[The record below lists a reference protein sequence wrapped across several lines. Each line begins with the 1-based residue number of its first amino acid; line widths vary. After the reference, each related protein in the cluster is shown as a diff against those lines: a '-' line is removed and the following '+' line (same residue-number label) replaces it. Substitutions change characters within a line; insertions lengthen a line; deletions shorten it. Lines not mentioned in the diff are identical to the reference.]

1 MVSKLT
7 YVSQTPLQTPLPGTA
22 QTPLPGTVQTPLPGT
37 AQTPLPGTAD
47 SSSLYNIPT
56 GGTPFTPSDY
66 SPLNDTGVAAEVKTG
81 PGRPSPFM
89 VGFSLSLLCS
99 VQRNLHLLSEIY
111 VDNMH
116 MFSFS
121 SRII

>member
-1 MVSKLT
+1 MYAPNL
-7 YVSQTPLQTPLPGTA
+7 QTPLQTPLPGTA

-47 SSSLYNIPT
+47 SSMYNIPT

-66 SPLNDTGVAAEVKTG
+66 SPLNDTGGATELKAG

-89 VGFSLSLLCS
+89 VGISLSWLCS
-99 VQRNLHLLSEIY
+99 LQRNLHMLCMIY
-111 VDNMH
+111 VGHMH
-116 MFSFS
+116 
-121 SRII
+121 I